1 MRRLTANTS
10 AHDLRV
16 TYKLLHIL
24 ILLIVSA
31 LLLVT
36 LGVRARAQMPEPSC
50 PDGLMKKGDAGT
62 GSLLLKTALPGCY
75 LGAPRVAAD
84 FSVDISGPIARTKV
98 TQRFENPAD
107 GWVEGVY
114 LFPLPETAAV
124 DTLKMKIGDRFIEG
138 EIKERK
144 AARQIYEAAKAEG
157 KRASLVEQ
165 ERPNV
170 FTNQVANIGPHET
183 IVVQIEYQEALRYDA
198 ARYHLRVPLVVA
210 PRYNPAPS
218 ATLVQFREG
227 SQLNVFDPV
236 PDRDRITAPVLD
248 PSLGKVNP
256 VSLEIKLEAGFP
268 LGSVVSESHGISV
281 VRNGTT
287 GATIALMD
295 GEVPADR
302 DFTLSFAPVPGREPV
317 VSLLKEE
324 RTNSNDSYF
333 LAMIVPRVLESDAAA
348 PPREVV
354 FVLDNSGS
362 MGGQSIRQA
371 KASLILALDR
381 LKSGDRFN
389 VIRFDHTMTKL
400 FRASVDA
407 TTENVAYAKGFVS
420 NIEASGGTVM
430 LPALLAA
437 LDDPTPNDRTRL
449 RQVIFLTDGEVG
461 NEAQLFSAI
470 DEKLGRSRLF
480 TVGIGS
486 APNSY
491 FMAGAARA
499 GRGAYTYISST
510 DQVASRMGELFAK
523 LERPAMTDIS
533 AKWPDGLNGEAW
545 PNPLPDLYDG
555 EPVVVTVKA
564 DKSDGTLVLSGKIAG
579 SAWSATL
586 NLAEAHQASGI
597 EKLWARNKIAAFD
610 ESRVQGADPARIDAA
625 VLDVALEHHL
635 VSRLTSLVAV
645 DVTPHRPL
653 GAELSSLDVPLNL
666 PDGWDFEKVFGE
678 RFPVREQ
685 RADLNVPTVLLTQL
699 ALSNAPPG
707 AIQPKDAG
715 LVLPQGATDAR
726 LMLIIGFLCLMFAT
740 VILRLQRGSRLN
752 AGVRE

>member
-1 MRRLTANTS
+1 MRRLTASTS

-16 TYKLLHIL
+16 TFKLLHIL
-24 ILLIVSA
+24 ILLVVSA
-31 LLLVT
+31 LLFVA
-36 LGVRARAQMPEPSC
+36 LGARARAQIQELSC
-50 PDGLMKKGDAGT
+50 PEGLMKKADAGT
-62 GSLLLKTALPGCY
+62 GTLLLKTAMPGCY

-144 AARQIYEAAKAEG
+144 TARQIYEAAKAEG

-183 IVVQIEYQEALRYDA
+183 IVVQIEYQESLRYDA

-236 PDRDRITAPVLD
+236 PHRDRITAPVLHPD
-248 PSLGKVNP
+248 LGKVNP
-256 VSLEIKLEAGFP
+256 VSLEVKLEAGFP
-268 LGSVVSESHGISV
+268 LGAIVSESHAISV
-281 VRNGTT
+281 VRNGDT
-287 GATIALMD
+287 GATIALTN
-295 GEVPADR
+295 GEVPTDR
-302 DFTLSFAPVPGREPV
+302 DFVLSFAPVPGREPV

-324 RTNSNDSYF
+324 RTDSSNYF
-333 LAMIVPRVLESDAAA
+333 LALIVPRVLDTDVATR
-348 PPREVV
+348 PREVV

-362 MGGQSIRQA
+362 MGGESIRQA

-400 FRASVDA
+400 FRNSVNA
-407 TTENVAYAKGFVS
+407 TAENLAYAKGFVS

-437 LDDPTPNDRTRL
+437 LDDPTPSDRTRL

-523 LERPAMTDIS
+523 LERPAMTDI
-533 AKWPDGLNGEAW
+533 AARWPDGMNGEAW
-545 PNPLPDLYDG
+545 PNPLPDLYAG

-564 DKSDGTLVLSGKIAG
+564 DRSDGTLVLSGKIAG
-579 SAWSATL
+579 TAWSATL
-586 NLAEAHQASGI
+586 NLAEAHAARGI

-625 VLDVALEHHL
+625 VLDVALQHHL

-645 DVTPHRPL
+645 EVTPHRPI
-653 GAELSSLDVPLNL
+653 GAELSSLQVPLNL
-666 PDGWDFEKVFGE
+666 PAGWDFEKVFGE
-678 RFPVREQ
+678 RIPVREQ
-685 RADLNVPTVLLTQL
+685 RADLTVPAVLLTQL
-699 ALSNAPPG
+699 ALSNAPPV
-707 AIQPKDAG
+707 AIEPKDAG
-715 LVLPQGATDAR
+715 LVLPQGATDSR
-726 LMLIIGFLCLMFAT
+726 LILIIGFMCLALAGLL
-740 VILRLQRGSRLN
+740 IRLQRGAHLKARV
-752 AGVRE
+752 GE